1 MPSNNWKVRIPSE
14 EQRERIPNQFV
25 FIEVQSNDAEALQHP
40 DYFNVHNLFT
50 ISDLFDARVHYGHKE
65 GSLNEKMASYMYG
78 TRLSHCI
85 FDLDQTAIHLRQALN
100 VAAHIAYRDGIILFL
115 NRGAQN
121 AHLVEK
127 AAMECGE
134 FAHTRYWRGGILTN
148 ANVQFKAVTRL
159 PDLCIFFNTLNN
171 VMIQHV
177 AVRDAAKM
185 NIPTI
190 GIVDSN
196 CNPNLITY
204 PVPGNDDSTVA
215 IDFYCKVFKQ
225 AILRGKQKRIEKKN
239 ALEAQPIEPQSN

>member
-1 MPSNNWKVRIPSE
+1 MIYMCFL
-14 EQRERIPNQFV
+14 IGT
-25 FIEVQSNDAEALQHP
+25 ALQTKEAEVLRHP

-50 ISDLFDARVHYGHKE
+50 VQDMFNSRVHLGHKE
-65 GSLNEKMASYMYG
+65 GSLDERMSGYLYG
-78 TRLSHCI
+78 TRLGHCV
-85 FDLDQTAIHLRQALN
+85 FDLDKTAVHLRHALN
-100 VAAHIAYRDGIILFL
+100 FAAHVAYRDGVILFL

-127 AAMECGE
+127 TAIECGE

-171 VMIQHV
+171 VMIQHIG
-177 AVRDAAKM
+177 VRDAAKM

-190 GIVDSN
+190 GVVDTN

-204 PVPGNDDSTVA
+204 PVPGNDDSPSAVE
-215 IDFYCKVFKQ
+215 FYCKVFRQ
-225 AILRGKQKRIEKKN
+225 AILRGKDKRKEHAAEQQATKTAAEQKVVEVTN
-239 ALEAQPIEPQSN
+239 Q